1 VRIRS
6 QAEPPVGG
14 PRATAATSDNA
25 ATAGPL
31 HGGRPRRRN
40 RRGHERL

>member
-1 VRIRS
+1 VRTRS

-25 ATAGPL
+25 AAAGPL
-31 HGGRPRRRN
+31 HGGG
-40 RRGHERL
+40 RGGEIAGVTSD